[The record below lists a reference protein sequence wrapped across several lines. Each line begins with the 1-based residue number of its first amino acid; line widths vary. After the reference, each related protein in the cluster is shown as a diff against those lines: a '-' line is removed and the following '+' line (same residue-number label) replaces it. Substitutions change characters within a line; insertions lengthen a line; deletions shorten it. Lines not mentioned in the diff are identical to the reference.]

1 MDADSVKRLIEDHE
15 ILRDQVIKLEMQI
28 EELVSQAKIDQVI
41 IAERFEMNQGLETLY
56 NLSEALFEEI
66 ENQWGTE
73 ALDACSISRSMSSGT
88 KRISD
93 RYNLLLKPARIL
105 NYYPLATIIF
115 SIISKAQRT
124 RRNI

>member
-73 ALDACSISRSMSSGT
+73 ALDAWCRFFREFRKTRSKNDQKVST
-88 KRISD
+88 
-93 RYNLLLKPARIL
+93 NAAL
-105 NYYPLATIIF
+105 
-115 SIISKAQRT
+115 
-124 RRNI
+124 